1 MASMTIVDFL
11 RAEIDRDEANLRSYI
26 GPWAPEPIQQRRLDD
41 FVAKRRIIDLYT
53 EAAER
58 AAAELVPND
67 HEVRTAALGDVIQIL
82 AEAYDTRPGWQE
94 EWRPIHRPGPCLRA
108 RTAAAHGSRWAAAT
122 TPHPEPDSSQ
132 SASRDGSV
140 TVDSLGAC
148 SRSSPAQPSARWP
161 P

>member
-1 MASMTIVDFL
+1 MTIVDFL

-82 AEAYDTRPGWQE
+82 TEAYDTRPGWQE
-94 EWRPIHRPGPCLRA
+94 EWRPMTEILIGA
-108 RTAAAHGSRWAAAT
+108 G
-122 TPHPEPDSSQ
+122 
-132 SASRDGSV
+132 V
-140 TVDSLGAC
+140 GAC
-148 SRSSPAQPSARWP
+148 VSVRGQPVTKVRP
-161 P
+161 PIAGQFAGWWR